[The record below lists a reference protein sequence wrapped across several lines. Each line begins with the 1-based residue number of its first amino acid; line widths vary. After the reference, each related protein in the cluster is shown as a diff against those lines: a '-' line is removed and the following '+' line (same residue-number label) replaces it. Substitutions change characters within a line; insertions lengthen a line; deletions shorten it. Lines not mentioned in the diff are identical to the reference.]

1 MILAPEVV
9 SASDVAPEKAACVA
23 TKIAIITSCS
33 MKNYLWISAL
43 NSQVSLHCDD
53 FGNFEELRFKVA
65 AIKGRTPK
73 LS

>member
-1 MILAPEVV
+1 MSLKFKKTWNKLLV
-9 SASDVAPEKAACVA
+9 ASV
-23 TKIAIITSCS
+23 II
-33 MKNYLWISAL
+33 
-43 NSQVSLHCDD
+43 